1 MFTNGKTGN
10 SGGTYVGE
18 DLNRRSE
25 ALGASCH
32 FVDMSSA
39 LMRSV
44 SPKLVFSL
52 CFKPSY
58 VRRRVWDRLS
68 LCCSDGPFRC
78 AASASSLTLTH
89 TRTRIS
95 IARDDARL
103 LTLGCSRT
111 PPASP
116 LWQQPAFVTSWP
128 ESMFRSGALTTNR
141 HSKSVL

>member
-78 AASASSLTLTH
+78 AASASSLMLTH

-103 LTLGCSRT
+103 LTHASRL
-111 PPASP
+111 ASMATARLRNQLAREHVQERRPHHQP
-116 LWQQPAFVTSWP
+116 LLEKRT
-128 ESMFRSGALTTNR
+128 LT
-141 HSKSVL
+141 